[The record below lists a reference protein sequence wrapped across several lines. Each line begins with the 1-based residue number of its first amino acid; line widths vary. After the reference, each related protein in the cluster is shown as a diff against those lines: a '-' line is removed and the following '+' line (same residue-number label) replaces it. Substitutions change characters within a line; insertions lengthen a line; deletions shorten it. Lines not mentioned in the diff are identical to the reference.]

1 MTRQAYLAQLM
12 RHLKRL
18 PKKDCL
24 EAMDYFTELFDK
36 VGTTG
41 ETALI
46 EELGSPEEA
55 AHEVLKNLLEEKL
68 SSEYRSEKKH
78 LIWIG
83 LLAILAAPMAIPFV
97 LLVIGFFTTLL
108 ALIVSF
114 FLSLGLINLSLFL
127 LGFSLLWDMVTI
139 ISSSIPLVFV
149 SLGGGLLSLSLG
161 GLLTL
166 LIYQSSRITTIGV
179 IRLLHI
185 LLKRGVGYAKMDY

>member
-18 PKKDCL
+18 PKKDYL
-24 EAMDYFTELFDK
+24 EAMDYFTELFDE
-36 VGTTG
+36 VGTAG

-46 EELGSPEEA
+46 EELGSPKEA

-68 SSEYRSEKKH
+68 SSEYQSEKKH

-83 LLAILAAPMAIPFV
+83 LLALLAVPMAIPFV
-97 LLVIGFFTTLL
+97 LLVIGFFATLL

-139 ISSSIPLVFV
+139 ISSSIPLAFV

-185 LLKRGVGYAKMDY
+185 LLKRGVGHAKMDY

>member
-24 EAMDYFTELFDK
+24 EAVDYFTELFDK

-46 EELGSPEEA
+46 EELGSPKEA

-139 ISSSIPLVFV
+139 ISSSIPLAFV